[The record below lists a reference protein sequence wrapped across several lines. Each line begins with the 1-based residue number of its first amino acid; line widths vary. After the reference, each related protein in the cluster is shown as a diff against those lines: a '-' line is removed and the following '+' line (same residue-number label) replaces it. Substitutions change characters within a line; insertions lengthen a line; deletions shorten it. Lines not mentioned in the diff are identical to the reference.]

1 MWLSRWKTD
10 DGEKERKERNDR
22 LMSEHARVD
31 GKIDSLY
38 RGQMGSYRP
47 EEMKATD
54 CADLIRKAFSDK
66 QKGDFDGFLDGVT
79 AWDGKRTREYVESMG
94 NQDTFGTTDFYTF
107 YLSHRLG
114 MHPEDFTYRYS
125 RSKEDWDYDYG
136 DPFSMMSNLYGK
148 ALMVRDWVILEDSSP
163 YKVLVELVN
172 IYPTSPCELIFNAGA
187 SKDDYKRIGFMVAR
201 SKKTV
206 VDDFVGFI
214 SGKAFKDDGNLAVYP
229 VVKDIGYRNMLR
241 YGWLGTKPL
250 F

>member
-1 MWLSRWKTD
+1 MWLSRRKTRD
-10 DGEKERKERNDR
+10 YEKNNNQKV
-22 LMSEHARVD
+22 MSEEARVHD
-31 GKIDSLY
+31 RIDSLY

-54 CADLIRKAFSDK
+54 CADLIRKAFKDK

-79 AWDGKRTREYVESMG
+79 AWNKPDTRNYVESMD

-107 YLSHRLG
+107 YSSHRPS

-125 RSKEDWDYDYG
+125 RSEEDCGYDYG
-136 DPFSMMSNLYGK
+136 DPFSMMSSLYGNS
-148 ALMVRDWVILEDSSP
+148 LMLRDWVILEDSSP
-163 YKVLVELVN
+163 YRVLVELVN

-201 SKKTV
+201 SKETV

-214 SGKAFKDDGNLAVYP
+214 TGKAFKDDGNLAVYP

>member
-1 MWLSRWKTD
+1 MWLSRRKTRD
-10 DGEKERKERNDR
+10 YEKNNNQKA
-22 LMSEHARVD
+22 MSEEARVHDRID
-31 GKIDSLY
+31 GMY

-54 CADLIRKAFSDK
+54 CADLIRKAFKDK

-79 AWDGKRTREYVESMG
+79 AWNKPDTRNYVESME

-107 YLSHRLG
+107 YSSHRPS

-125 RSKEDWDYDYG
+125 RSEEDCGYDYG
-136 DPFSMMSNLYGK
+136 DPFSMMSSLYGNS
-148 ALMVRDWVILEDSSP
+148 LMLRDWVILEDSSP
-163 YKVLVELVN
+163 YRVLVELVN

-187 SKDDYKRIGFMVAR
+187 SKDDYKRIGFMVVR
-201 SKKTV
+201 SKETV

-214 SGKAFKDDGNLAVYP
+214 TGKAFKDDGNLAVYP

-241 YGWLGTKPL
+241 YGWLGTKSL

>member
-1 MWLSRWKTD
+1 MWLSRRKTRD
-10 DGEKERKERNDR
+10 YEKNNNQKA
-22 LMSEHARVD
+22 MSEEARVHD
-31 GKIDSLY
+31 RINSLY

-79 AWDGKRTREYVESMG
+79 AWDGKRTREYVGSMG

-107 YLSHRLG
+107 YSSHRPS
-114 MHPEDFTYRYS
+114 MHPEDFIYRYS
-125 RSKEDWDYDYG
+125 RSEEDCGYDYG
-136 DPFSMMSNLYGK
+136 DPFSMMSSLYGNS
-148 ALMVRDWVILEDSSP
+148 LMLRDWVILEDSSP
-163 YKVLVELVN
+163 YRVLVELVN
-172 IYPTSPCELIFNAGA
+172 IYPTSPCELIFNAGS

-201 SKKTV
+201 SKETV

-214 SGKAFKDDGNLAVYP
+214 TGKAFRDDGNLAVYP

>member
-1 MWLSRWKTD
+1 MWLSRRKTRD
-10 DGEKERKERNDR
+10 YEKNNNQKA
-22 LMSEHARVD
+22 MSEEARVHDRID
-31 GKIDSLY
+31 GMY

-54 CADLIRKAFSDK
+54 CADLIRKAFKDK

-79 AWDGKRTREYVESMG
+79 AWNKPDTREYVESMG

-148 ALMVRDWVILEDSSP
+148 ALMLRDWVILDDSSP
-163 YKVLVELVN
+163 YRVLVELVN
-172 IYPTSPCELIFNAGA
+172 IYPTSPCELIFNAGV

-201 SKKTV
+201 SKETV

-214 SGKAFKDDGNLAVYP
+214 TGKAFRDDGNLAVYP

>member
-1 MWLSRWKTD
+1 MWLSRRKARD
-10 DGEKERKERNDR
+10 YEKNNNQKV
-22 LMSEHARVD
+22 MSEEARVHDRID
-31 GKIDSLY
+31 GMY

-54 CADLIRKAFSDK
+54 CADLIRKAFKDK

-79 AWDGKRTREYVESMG
+79 AWNKPDTRNYVESME

-107 YLSHRLG
+107 YSSHRPS

-125 RSKEDWDYDYG
+125 RSEEDCGYDYG
-136 DPFSMMSNLYGK
+136 DPFSMMSSLYGNS
-148 ALMVRDWVILEDSSP
+148 LMLRDWVILEDSSP

-201 SKKTV
+201 SKDTV

-214 SGKAFKDDGNLAVYP
+214 TGKAFKDDGNLAVYP

>member
-1 MWLSRWKTD
+1 MWLSRRKTRD
-10 DGEKERKERNDR
+10 YEKNNNQKV
-22 LMSEHARVD
+22 MSEEARVHD
-31 GKIDSLY
+31 RIDSLY

-54 CADLIRKAFSDK
+54 CADLIRKVFRDK

-107 YLSHRLG
+107 YSSHRPS

-125 RSKEDWDYDYG
+125 RSEEDCGYDYG
-136 DPFSMMSNLYGK
+136 DPFSMMSSLYGNS
-148 ALMVRDWVILEDSSP
+148 LMLRDWVILEDSSP
-163 YKVLVELVN
+163 YRVLVELVN

-201 SKKTV
+201 SKETV

-214 SGKAFKDDGNLAVYP
+214 TGKAFKDDGNLAVYP

>member
-1 MWLSRWKTD
+1 MWLSRRKTRD
-10 DGEKERKERNDR
+10 YEKNNNQKA
-22 LMSEHARVD
+22 MSEEARVHDRID
-31 GKIDSLY
+31 GMY

-54 CADLIRKAFSDK
+54 CADLIRKAFKDK

-79 AWDGKRTREYVESMG
+79 AWNKLDTRNYVESME

-107 YLSHRLG
+107 YSSHRPS

-125 RSKEDWDYDYG
+125 RSEEDCGYDYG
-136 DPFSMMSNLYGK
+136 DPFSMMSSLYGNS
-148 ALMVRDWVILEDSSP
+148 LMLRDWVILEDSSP
-163 YKVLVELVN
+163 YRVLVELVN

-201 SKKTV
+201 SKDTV

-214 SGKAFKDDGNLAVYP
+214 TGKAFKDDGSLAVYP

>member
-1 MWLSRWKTD
+1 
-10 DGEKERKERNDR
+10 
-22 LMSEHARVD
+22 
-31 GKIDSLY
+31 
-38 RGQMGSYRP
+38 MG
-47 EEMKATD
+47 
-54 CADLIRKAFSDK
+54 
-66 QKGDFDGFLDGVT
+66 
-79 AWDGKRTREYVESMG
+79 SMG

-148 ALMVRDWVILEDSSP
+148 ALMLRDWVILDDSSP
-163 YKVLVELVN
+163 YRVLVELVN

-201 SKKTV
+201 SKETV

-214 SGKAFKDDGNLAVYP
+214 TGKAFRDDGNLAVYP

>member
-1 MWLSRWKTD
+1 MWLSRRKTRD
-10 DGEKERKERNDR
+10 YEKNNNQKA
-22 LMSEHARVD
+22 MSEEARVHD
-31 GKIDSLY
+31 RIDSLY

-54 CADLIRKAFSDK
+54 CADLIRKAFKDK

-79 AWDGKRTREYVESMG
+79 ACNKPDTREYVGSME

-107 YLSHRLG
+107 YSSHRPS
-114 MHPEDFTYRYS
+114 MHPEDFIYRYS
-125 RSKEDWDYDYG
+125 RSEEDCGYDYG
-136 DPFSMMSNLYGK
+136 DPFSMMSSLYGNS
-148 ALMVRDWVILEDSSP
+148 LMLRDWVILDDSSP
-163 YKVLVELVN
+163 YRVLVELVN
-172 IYPTSPCELIFNAGA
+172 IYPTSPCELVFNAGA
-187 SKDDYKRIGFMVAR
+187 LKDDYKRIGFMVAR
-201 SKKTV
+201 SKETV

-214 SGKAFKDDGNLAVYP
+214 TGKAFKDDGNLAVYP

>member
-1 MWLSRWKTD
+1 MWLSRRKARD
-10 DGEKERKERNDR
+10 YEKNNNQKV
-22 LMSEHARVD
+22 MSEEARVHD
-31 GKIDSLY
+31 RINSLY

-54 CADLIRKAFSDK
+54 CADMIRKAFKDK

-79 AWDGKRTREYVESMG
+79 AWNKPDTRNYVESME

-107 YLSHRLG
+107 YSSHRPS

-125 RSKEDWDYDYG
+125 RSEEDCGYDYG
-136 DPFSMMSNLYGK
+136 DPFSMMSSLYGNS
-148 ALMVRDWVILEDSSP
+148 LMLRDWVILEDSSP
-163 YKVLVELVN
+163 YRVLVELVN

-201 SKKTV
+201 SKDTV

-214 SGKAFKDDGNLAVYP
+214 TGKAFKDDGNLAVYP

>member
-1 MWLSRWKTD
+1 MWLSRWKTRD
-10 DGEKERKERNDR
+10 YEKNNNQKA
-22 LMSEHARVD
+22 MSEEARVHD
-31 GKIDSLY
+31 RINSLY

-54 CADLIRKAFSDK
+54 CADLIRKAFKDK

-79 AWDGKRTREYVESMG
+79 AWNKPDTRNYVESMD

-107 YLSHRLG
+107 YSSHRPS

-125 RSKEDWDYDYG
+125 RSEEDCGYDYG
-136 DPFSMMSNLYGK
+136 DPFSMMSSLYGNS
-148 ALMVRDWVILEDSSP
+148 LMLRDWVVLDDSSP
-163 YKVLVELVN
+163 YRVLVELVN

-201 SKKTV
+201 SKETV

-214 SGKAFKDDGNLAVYP
+214 TGRAFKDDGNLAVYP

>member
-10 DGEKERKERNDR
+10 DYEKNNNQKA
-22 LMSEHARVD
+22 MSEESRVHD
-31 GKIDSLY
+31 RIDSLY

-54 CADLIRKAFSDK
+54 CAYLIRKAFKDK

-79 AWDGKRTREYVESMG
+79 AWDGKRTREYVESME
-94 NQDTFGTTDFYTF
+94 NQDTFGTTDFNAF
-107 YLSHRLG
+107 YMSHRLG

-136 DPFSMMSNLYGK
+136 VPFSMMSNIYGK
-148 ALMVRDWVILEDSSP
+148 ALMLRDWVILEDSSP
-163 YKVLVELVN
+163 YKVLVEVVN
-172 IYPTSPCELIFNAGA
+172 IYPASPCELIFNAGA

-201 SKKTV
+201 SKESV

-214 SGKAFKDDGNLAVYP
+214 TGKAFKDDGSLAVYP
-229 VVKDIGYRNMLR
+229 VVKDIGHRNMLR

>member
-1 MWLSRWKTD
+1 MWLSRRKTRD
-10 DGEKERKERNDR
+10 YEKNNNQKA
-22 LMSEHARVD
+22 MSEEARVHDRID
-31 GKIDSLY
+31 GMY

-54 CADLIRKAFSDK
+54 CADLIRKAFRDK
-66 QKGDFDGFLDGVT
+66 QRGNFDGFLDGVT
-79 AWDGKRTREYVESMG
+79 AWNKPDTRNYVESME

-107 YLSHRLG
+107 YSSHRPS

-125 RSKEDWDYDYG
+125 RSEEDCGYDYG
-136 DPFSMMSNLYGK
+136 DPFSMMSSLYGNS
-148 ALMVRDWVILEDSSP
+148 LMLRDWVILEDSSP
-163 YKVLVELVN
+163 YRVLVELVN

-201 SKKTV
+201 SKDTV

-214 SGKAFKDDGNLAVYP
+214 TGKAFRDDGNLAVYP

>member
-1 MWLSRWKTD
+1 MWLSRRKTRD
-10 DGEKERKERNDR
+10 YEKNNNQKV
-22 LMSEHARVD
+22 MSEEARVHD
-31 GKIDSLY
+31 RIDSLY
-38 RGQMGSYRP
+38 KGQMGSYRP

-54 CADLIRKAFSDK
+54 CADLIRKAFKDK

-79 AWDGKRTREYVESMG
+79 AWNKPDTREYVESME

-148 ALMVRDWVILEDSSP
+148 ALMLRDWVILEDSSP
-163 YKVLVELVN
+163 YRVLVELVN

-201 SKKTV
+201 SKETV

-214 SGKAFKDDGNLAVYP
+214 TGKAFKDDGNLAVYP

>member
-10 DGEKERKERNDR
+10 DYEKNNNQKA
-22 LMSEHARVD
+22 MSEESRVHD
-31 GKIDSLY
+31 RIDSLY

-54 CADLIRKAFSDK
+54 CADLIRKAFRDK

-79 AWDGKRTREYVESMG
+79 AWNKPDTRNYVESME

-107 YLSHRLG
+107 YSSHRPS

-125 RSKEDWDYDYG
+125 RSEEDCGYDYG
-136 DPFSMMSNLYGK
+136 DPFSMMSSLYGNS
-148 ALMVRDWVILEDSSP
+148 LMLRDWVILEDSSP
-163 YKVLVELVN
+163 YRVLVELVN

-201 SKKTV
+201 SKETV

-214 SGKAFKDDGNLAVYP
+214 TGKAFKDDGNLAVYP